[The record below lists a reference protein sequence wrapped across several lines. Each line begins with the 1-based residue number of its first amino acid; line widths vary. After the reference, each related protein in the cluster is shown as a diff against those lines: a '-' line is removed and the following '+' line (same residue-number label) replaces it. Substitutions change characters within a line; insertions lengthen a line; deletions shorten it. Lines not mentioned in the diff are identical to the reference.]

1 MFGVVLGGRRCWE
14 TRLPHRPRSLVTD
27 ACASAL
33 IFAPPSVTAVCFR
46 AAAFGVARTMLPCL
60 MRFRPHSCI
69 VSSSAMGQANAARD
83 SLLDLRECPLS
94 AADLSGFDISGAILT
109 GADLS
114 GANLTGTQMSKS
126 YVYKANLAGANF
138 TSAILDRVTFDGS
151 DMTGALLV
159 NAVLSDATFVGA
171 NLKDTDW
178 TDVYMG
184 EFATRAACKNETLAG
199 TNPVTGE
206 DSRESL
212 GCR

>member
-1 MFGVVLGGRRCWE
+1 M
-14 TRLPHRPRSLVTD
+14 
-27 ACASAL
+27 AA
-33 IFAPPSVTAVCFR
+33 APPSRGAALRSAT
-46 AAAFGVARTMLPCL
+46 AAAVLALALGVGVPAVAHAALPAPKLPPIDKANKTRCV
-60 MRFRPHSCI
+60 

-114 GANLTGTQMSKS
+114 GANLSGTQMSKS
-126 YVYKANLAGANF
+126 YVYKANLSGANL

-151 DMTGALLV
+151 DLTGALLV
-159 NAVLSDATFVGA
+159 NAVLSDSTFVGA

-184 EFATRAACKNETLAG
+184 EFATRAACSNKTLAG

-206 DSRESL
+206 DSRASL